1 MRICGHQFCYQ
12 QCLCTTCNG
21 DGDDDIASLLCRNK
35 SDASTVGGL
44 AIAVSLELKGLE
56 LAHTRH
62 GMLPWVQLVQV
73 HNRAS
78 VCKTQL

>member
-1 MRICGHQFCYQ
+1 MPG
-12 QCLCTTCNG
+12 
-21 DGDDDIASLLCRNK
+21 CRNK

-62 GMLPWVQLVQV
+62 GMLPWAQLVQV
-73 HNRAS
+73 HDCAT
-78 VCKTQL
+78 VCKP